1 MEKSFIKPEEIEA
14 ESFRIIA
21 EELKERG
28 ISIPEEEAPVTM
40 RVIHTTADFDY
51 AGTLRF
57 SENAVSVLRRLL
69 EQGTRIVTD
78 TNMAKSGIN
87 KGFLSRYG
95 GEALCFMAEA
105 DVAAEAAE
113 RGITRAMVSM
123 ERAAALPGDCIYVV
137 GNAPTALMLLKERI
151 ENEGYRP
158 AFIVG
163 VPVGFVNVVRSKDEI
178 LDTAEQ
184 VGIPYIINSGRK
196 GGSNVAA
203 AIINAVLKMR

>member
-28 ISIPEEEAPVTM
+28 ISILEEEAPVTM

-105 DVAAEAAE
+105 DVAAEAADVPGGLASVLKVLMDADIDIE
-113 RGITRAMVSM
+113 YTYAFVVENGARACAILRLSDTELGEKILSEAGVPMVS
-123 ERAAALPGDCIYVV
+123 EEDIL
-137 GNAPTALMLLKERI
+137 RI
-151 ENEGYRP
+151 
-158 AFIVG
+158 
-163 VPVGFVNVVRSKDEI
+163 
-178 LDTAEQ
+178 
-184 VGIPYIINSGRK
+184 
-196 GGSNVAA
+196 
-203 AIINAVLKMR
+203 